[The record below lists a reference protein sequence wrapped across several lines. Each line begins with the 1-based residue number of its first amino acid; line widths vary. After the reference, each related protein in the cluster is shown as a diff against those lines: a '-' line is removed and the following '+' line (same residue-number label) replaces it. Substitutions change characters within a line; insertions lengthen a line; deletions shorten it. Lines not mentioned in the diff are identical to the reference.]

1 MIKFIC
7 EGIEMNHNVYKFK
20 SKIYVIPE
28 KGGAYIKFPYDIR
41 EEFGKGRVK
50 VHVTFDGIPYDG
62 SIVNMGVKN
71 PDGSICYIIGM
82 LKSIREQL
90 NKSDRDEVEVTV
102 CER

>member
-1 MIKFIC
+1 MADNI
-7 EGIEMNHNVYKFK
+7 YKFNAV
-20 SKIYVIPE
+20 IHTIPE
-28 KGGAYIKFPYDIR
+28 KGGAYIEFPYDIR

-82 LKSIREQL
+82 LKAIREQL
-90 NKSDRDEVEVTV
+90 DKSNGDSVEVTV

>member
-1 MIKFIC
+1 MADNI
-7 EGIEMNHNVYKFK
+7 YKFNAV
-20 SKIYVIPE
+20 IHTIPE
-28 KGGAYIKFPYDIR
+28 KGGAYIEFPYDIR

-82 LKSIREQL
+82 LKAIRERL
-90 NKSDRDEVEVTV
+90 GKSNGDSVEVTV